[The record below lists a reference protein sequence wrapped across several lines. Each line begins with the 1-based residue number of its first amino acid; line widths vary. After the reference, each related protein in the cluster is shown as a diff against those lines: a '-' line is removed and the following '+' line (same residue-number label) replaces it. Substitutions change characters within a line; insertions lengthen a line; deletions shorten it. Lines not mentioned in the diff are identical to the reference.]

1 MLDIHFLR
9 EHKEAVR
16 ENLARRQYAP
26 YLEMFDRV
34 MEDDVAYR
42 KALQDVEGLR
52 AKRNQLT
59 QKVAQVKDNPMEKQA
74 LIQESRGV
82 GEQII
87 QNEKIQNEL
96 KEKIRTQLMSLPNL
110 LAEDVPFG
118 KDDTQNVQVKTWG
131 EITEKNFEVLTHANV
146 AKNVDGAEFD
156 RAVKISG
163 AGFYALKGPLVLL
176 DLALQRYALDMLMR
190 DGFVPYAP
198 PFMMNRAAY
207 EGVTDLSDFGNQLYK
222 MEGEDLHLIATSEHP
237 LTAQF
242 MNETIPNTQLPI
254 QLAGMSPCF
263 RKEVGKHGLDERGF
277 FRVHQFNKIEQIV
290 VCSPEESAAWHAR
303 IVANTEKIFQGLG
316 IPYRVVN
323 VCTGDLG
330 IVAAKKFD
338 IEGWSPREKKYFELA
353 SLSNCTTY
361 QAVRLNIRIASPDG
375 SKRYAHTL
383 NATAVATSRMLRCI
397 LENYQ
402 TADGGFDVP
411 AVLQPYM
418 YGLTHI
424 SPVQGR

>member
-1 MLDIHFLR
+1 MQDIHFIR
-9 EHKEAVR
+9 EHVEGVR
-16 ENLARRQYAP
+16 ENLSRRQYPP
-26 YLEMFDRV
+26 YVELFDQV
-34 MEDDVAYR
+34 VAEDIAYR
-42 KALQDVEGLR
+42 KALQEVESLR

-59 QKVAQVKDNPMEKQA
+59 QHVAKVKDNPMEKQK
-74 LIQESRGV
+74 LVQESRDV
-82 GEQII
+82 GEKITL
-87 QNEKIQNEL
+87 NEKIQKEL
-96 KEKIRTQLMSLPNL
+96 KEKIHEKLMRLPNL

-118 KDDTQNVQVKTWG
+118 KDDTQNVEVKKWG
-131 EITEKNFEVLTHANV
+131 EIVEKNFEVLTHAQL

-163 AGFYALKGPLVLL
+163 TGFFALKGALVLL
-176 DLALQRYALDMLMR
+176 DLALQRYALDVLMR
-190 DGFVPYAP
+190 DGFIPYTP
-198 PFMMNRAAY
+198 PLLMNRAAY

-222 MEGEDLHLIATSEHP
+222 LENEDLHLIATSEHP
-237 LTAQF
+237 LTAQY
-242 MNETIPNTQLPI
+242 MNETLSTGQLPI
-254 QLAGMSPCF
+254 QLAGLSPCF

-290 VCSPEESAAWHAR
+290 ICSPEESPAFHLR
-303 IVANTEKIFQGLG
+303 MVANTEKLFQGLG

-361 QAVRLNIRIASPDG
+361 QAVRLNIKVSSPDG

-383 NATAVATSRMLRCI
+383 NATAIATARMLRCI

-402 TADGGFDVP
+402 TYDGGFDVP
-411 AVLQPYM
+411 PVLQPYM

-424 SPVQGR
+424 APANLH

>member
-1 MLDIHFLR
+1 MLDIRFIR
-9 EHKEAVR
+9 EHKDGVR
-16 ENLARRQYAP
+16 ENLARRQYPP
-26 YLEMFDRV
+26 YLELFDRV
-34 MEDDVAYR
+34 VEDDVAYR

-59 QKVAQVKDNPMEKQA
+59 QLVARVKDNPLEKQK
-74 LIQESRGV
+74 LVQESRGV
-82 GEQII
+82 GDQIV
-87 QNEKIQNEL
+87 QNEKIQKEL
-96 KEKIRTQLMSLPNL
+96 SEKIREGLMKLPNL

-131 EITEKNFEVLTHANV
+131 EITEKNFEVLTHAQV

-163 AGFYALKGPLVLL
+163 TGFFALKGPLVLL
-176 DLALQRYALDMLMR
+176 DLALQRYALDILMQ
-190 DGFVPYAP
+190 DGFIPYTP
-198 PFMMNRAAY
+198 PLLMNRAAY

-222 MEGEDLHLIATSEHP
+222 IENEDLHLIATSEHP

-242 MNETIPNTQLPI
+242 MNETLPSTQLPI
-254 QLAGMSPCF
+254 QLAGLSPCF

-290 VCSPEESAAWHAR
+290 ICSPEESPAFHTR
-303 IVANTEKIFQGLG
+303 MVANTEKLFQGLG

-383 NATAVATSRMLRCI
+383 NATAIATARMLRCI

-402 TADGGFDVP
+402 TSDGGFDVP
-411 AVLQPYM
+411 AALQPYM

-424 SPVQGR
+424 SPLK

>member
-1 MLDIHFLR
+1 MLDIHFVR
-9 EHKEAVR
+9 EHVEGVR
-16 ENLARRQYAP
+16 ENLSRRQYAP
-26 YLEMFDRV
+26 YLELFDQV
-34 MEDDVAYR
+34 VAEDIAYR
-42 KALQDVEGLR
+42 KALQEVESLR
-52 AKRNQLT
+52 AQRNQLT
-59 QKVAQVKDNPMEKQA
+59 QQVARVKDNPMEKQT
-74 LIQESRGV
+74 LVQQSRDV
-82 GEQII
+82 GEKII
-87 QNEKIQNEL
+87 QNEKIQKEL
-96 KEKIRTQLMSLPNL
+96 KEKIHEKLMKLPNL

-131 EITEKNFEVLTHANV
+131 EITEKNFEVLTHAQV

-163 AGFYALKGPLVLL
+163 TGFFALKGPLVLL
-176 DLALQRYALDMLMR
+176 DLALQRYALDVLMR
-190 DGFVPYAP
+190 DGFIPYAP
-198 PFMMNRAAY
+198 PLLMNRAAY

-222 MEGEDLHLIATSEHP
+222 LENEDLHLIATSEHP
-237 LTAQF
+237 LTAQY
-242 MNETIPNTQLPI
+242 MNETLPSSQLPI
-254 QLAGMSPCF
+254 QLAGLSPCF

-290 VCSPEESAAWHAR
+290 ICSPEESPAFHAR
-303 IVANTEKIFQGLG
+303 IVSNTEKLFQGLG

-361 QAVRLNIRIASPDG
+361 QAVRLNIKVSSPDG

-383 NATAVATSRMLRCI
+383 NATAIATARMLRCI

-402 TADGGFDVP
+402 TPDGGFDVP
-411 AVLQPYM
+411 PVLQPYM

-424 SPVQGR
+424 APVTK